1 MKSIQNFI
9 VRNKDTYEKVSE
21 VPKELIAKYETILPQ
36 ELIYIWKTMGLGIY
50 EDGYLQI
57 INPEEWDFVF
67 QYIDKI
73 LEPSVVIGITALG
86 DLLVWE
92 GNDNWTIAPDEGNR
106 LAFFNLR
113 SMSKKIQGELH
124 YYLKFR
130 VKMTSFLEEEYN
142 AKPYLQMKDKLP
154 KLAYGQCYGYVP
166 ALPLGGKQS
175 NKNLKVVD
183 AKAYI
188 NLIGEAV
195 GKIYGLED

>member
-1 MKSIQNFI
+1 MESIQNFI

-36 ELIYIWKTMGLGIY
+36 ELIYIWKTMGFGIY

-86 DLLVWE
+86 DLLFWE
-92 GNDNWTIAPDEGNR
+92 EEK
-106 LAFFNLR
+106 
-113 SMSKKIQGELH
+113 SKKVD
-124 YYLKFR
+124 R
-130 VKMTSFLEEEYN
+130 AFLINIDNGTANAVTQISSLLNLFINQFVEEKDYFD

-175 NKNLKVVD
+175 NKNLKVVE
-183 AKAYI
+183 AKTYI

>member
-1 MKSIQNFI
+1 MAL
-9 VRNKDTYEKVSE
+9 YEN
-21 VPKELIAKYETILPQ
+21 T
-36 ELIYIWKTMGLGIY
+36 YIW
-50 EDGYLQI
+50 
-57 INPEEWDFVF
+57 
-67 QYIDKI
+67 
-73 LEPSVVIGITALG
+73 GITALG
-86 DLLVWE
+86 DLLFWE
-92 GNDNWTIAPDEGNR
+92 EEK
-106 LAFFNLR
+106 
-113 SMSKKIQGELH
+113 SKKVD
-124 YYLKFR
+124 R
-130 VKMTSFLEEEYN
+130 AFLINIDNGTANAVTQISSLLNLFINQFVEEKDYFD